1 MLTTPQ
7 IHVHTLRS
15 TTWPSNPTT
24 LLWSKNSQVLQSSFN
39 LLSPGSALTHCTAAA
54 ENDCVFSLQSKKE
67 PAIRWE
73 LLPCPVTPNRTHP
86 RHPLLCGSV
95 PTTKVNPLSCA
106 VRPPPPFTSSA
117 TAINHVLSLT
127 NVHRVLRAESLSQ
140 PFTFPSLSC
149 SYTPLLWLHMPGDFP
164 PSLSPLLKATLLERG
179 LFLAFGLH
187 VLILRYVCLS
197 DLGRADMTL
206 SMPHPQLSFS
216 HLPNTIMA
224 SNIMVIQLFTVNT
237 IT

>member
-73 LLPCPVTPNRTHP
+73 LFPSPATPNRTHP

-95 PTTKVNPLSCA
+95 PTTKVNLLSCA

-117 TAINHVLSLT
+117 TAMNQVLSLAY
-127 NVHRVLRAESLSQ
+127 VHRVLRAESLSQ
-140 PFTFPSLSC
+140 PFTSKALLLEHTHPCFDSTCPATFRPVSLLSLRPHFLSEASFLLLGSTSLSFVTC
-149 SYTPLLWLHMPGDFP
+149 AFP
-164 PSLSPLLKATLLERG
+164 
-179 LFLAFGLH
+179 
-187 VLILRYVCLS
+187 I
-197 DLGRADMTL
+197 
-206 SMPHPQLSFS
+206 
-216 HLPNTIMA
+216 
-224 SNIMVIQLFTVNT
+224 
-237 IT
+237 